1 MVDMRTGV
9 IYLVTSAAT
18 TAGAD
23 RAGRFFAVCGADVVR
38 ADDLTDPGFRHYRW
52 SCRFLIPI
60 PIQRSK
66 DTR

>member
-1 MVDMRTGV
+1 MVDVRTGV
-9 IYLVTSAAT
+9 IHLVTSAVT

-38 ADDLTDPGFRHYRW
+38 ADDLTDPVFRHYRW
-52 SCRFLIPI
+52 SCRSLVPI
-60 PIQRSK
+60 PKQRSK